1 MRRFVDREFGE
12 KPYGRITNDQYC
24 SLNPMAKELHDYWMK
39 FKPEMYNELANSG
52 KLWSL
57 LQTEGNRLDQIVID
71 NLQTLGEAGAKEL
84 ARAEIYDE
92 MGLN

>member
-1 MRRFVDREFGE
+1 MMKFKNRALAE
-12 KPYGRITNDQYC
+12 KPYGRITTEQYC

-52 KLWSL
+52 KLYQL
-57 LQTEGNRLDQIVID
+57 ILTEGNRLDQIVID

>member
-1 MRRFVDREFGE
+1 MMKFKNRALAE
-12 KPYGRITNDQYC
+12 KPYGRITTEQYY

-52 KLWSL
+52 KLYQL
-57 LQTEGNRLDQIVID
+57 ILTEGNRLDQIVID